1 MGRDMTGEEFLALFE
16 EDLCLF
22 DLQAR
27 DKKEVLREIT
37 RQLRQAGKISD
48 EEIVLDMLMRRESLG
63 STALG
68 DGVAVPHGRT
78 LMVRNLVVAFG
89 RCREGLDFDSPDGKP
104 VHLFFLLIAPY
115 RERNNRYLPALGK
128 IAEFFRH
135 KELREKV
142 LNTATFEEF
151 LDVLSAESRSS

>member
-1 MGRDMTGEEFLALFE
+1 MTGEEFLALFE

-37 RQLRQAGKISD
+37 KKLRQAGKVSD

-68 DGVAVPHGRT
+68 DGIAVPHGRT

-104 VHLFFLLIAPY
+104 VNLLFLLIAPY
-115 RERNNRYLPALGK
+115 REQKNLYLPALGK
-128 IAEFFRH
+128 IAEFLRQ
-135 KELREKV
+135 KKLREKV
-142 LNTATFEEF
+142 LNAATFEEF
-151 LDVLSAESRSS
+151 LDVLSAESESG